1 MSRVSAIGFLAS
13 LTLATAVGQA
23 AVTFDWATVG
33 NPSNAA
39 DPLTGDLYGA
49 VANSYSIS
57 KYETTNA
64 QYVEFLN
71 AVDASGAN
79 TRALYSS
86 GMSTNGNSAGISFA
100 AGNAS
105 GSKYG
110 VLSGQ
115 GNKPVTFVSW
125 YDTARMANWMHNG
138 QGAGSTETGVYTLT
152 SNTSISGGRSASAT
166 FFIPTENEWYK
177 AAYHQPAAAGGDADS
192 YWLYPTGTNTEP
204 NSDQP
209 PGDVS
214 INQNVGNFFRND
226 SLVNGFND
234 GWAVTGSTGY
244 SSLQNYLTDA
254 GAYTLADSFYGTFDQ
269 GGNVFEWN
277 ETLISGSSRGLRGG
291 WWGNGSGN
299 LRSDFRYDGV
309 PTGEDG
315 GIGFRLA
322 SIPEPASMM
331 GLVFA
336 AVMTLSTRRCRASLK
351 RPEPQRV

>member
-1 MSRVSAIGFLAS
+1 MSRLSTIGFLAS

-33 NPSNAA
+33 NAGNAA
-39 DPLTGDLYGA
+39 DPLNSGLVPGIGSVGY
-49 VANSYSIS
+49 SYSIS

-71 AVDASGAN
+71 AADAGGTN
-79 TRALYSS
+79 TRALYNS
-86 GMSTNGNSAGISFA
+86 GMSTDGNSAGISFA

-115 GNKPVTFVSW
+115 GNKPVTYVSW
-125 YDTARMANWMHNG
+125 YDAARMANWLHNG

-152 SNTSISGGRSASAT
+152 SNTSISGGRSANAT
-166 FFIPTENEWYK
+166 FAIPTENEWYK

-209 PGDVS
+209 PGAGS
-214 INQNVGNFFRND
+214 INQNVGNFSRD
-226 SLVNGFND
+226 DGLVNGFND
-234 GWAVTGSTGY
+234 GFAVTGSTSY
-244 SSLQNYLTDA
+244 SVSQNYLTNA
-254 GAYTLADSFYGTFDQ
+254 GAYTLADSYYGTFDQ

-277 ETLISGSSRGLRGG
+277 ETRVTGSSGGLRGG
-291 WWGNGSGN
+291 SWYDNSLY
-299 LRSDFRYDGV
+299 LRSGLVRYVYD
-309 PTGEDG
+309 PSFEDNN
-315 GIGFRLA
+315 IGFRLA
-322 SIPEPASMM
+322 SIPEPASLLSVA
-331 GLVFA
+331 LVGMVA
-336 AVMTLSTRRCRASLK
+336 LNRRR
-351 RPEPQRV
+351 RR